1 MQARAMGEGGIAQW
15 DFWVL
20 MAVPLAFTL
29 LAIISASLILSQLLN
44 RSLHKFLKLGIMRRE
59 YHFALLLT
67 LASIAFSAQALVLAC
82 VFFLGL
88 LMMFVW
94 NISLIEM
101 LSELYWQPL
110 ISVLILVMIFVP
122 LLYLGFSGVKGKEI
136 QAALG
141 SRK

>member
-1 MQARAMGEGGIAQW
+1 M
-15 DFWVL
+15 
-20 MAVPLAFTL
+20 
-29 LAIISASLILSQLLN
+29 
-44 RSLHKFLKLGIMRRE
+44 
-59 YHFALLLT
+59 
-67 LASIAFSAQALVLAC
+67 LVG

-110 ISVLILVMIFVP
+110 ISVYILVMIFVP
-122 LLYLGFSGVKGKEI
+122 LLYLGFSGVKGKET
-136 QAALG
+136 QTTLA

>member
-1 MQARAMGEGGIAQW
+1 
-15 DFWVL
+15 

-44 RSLHKFLKLGIMRRE
+44 RSLHKFLKLGIMSRE
-59 YHFALLLT
+59 YHLALLLT
-67 LASIAFSAQALVLAC
+67 LASIVFSSQALVLAC

-110 ISVLILVMIFVP
+110 ISVFILVMIFVP
-122 LLYLGFSGVKGKEI
+122 LLYLGFSGVKGKET
-136 QAALG
+136 QTTLA